1 MKNTGSSNLLPIL
14 IYALVAPLVCL
25 AFLAL
30 SGVSIISLVAD
41 DGPTITASPV
51 SPFIFLISAKGFMF
65 YLLMAVL
72 FFVAGYLSS
81 LVHLFGKKGSTP
93 AARPTAAS
101 PRTNTA
107 PRAATAAQT
116 RSQPAPRQQDAATA
130 PAQDY
135 ADDDGVLGE
144 EYGTVKW
151 FNVKKGFGF
160 ITLDDGEEIF
170 VHFRSIKG
178 AGHRHLK
185 PGQEVRF
192 NIVEGEKGPQAEDVS
207 VVSEG

>member
-14 IYALVAPLVCL
+14 IYALVAPLLCL

-30 SGVSIISLVAD
+30 SGVSIISLVAG
-41 DGPTITASPV
+41 DGATISADPE

-65 YLLMAVL
+65 YLLMAAL
-72 FFVAGYLSS
+72 FFIAGYLSNI
-81 LVHLFGKKGSTP
+81 VHLFRKRAEP
-93 AARPTAAS
+93 AARPSAAAPKTNAA
-101 PRTNTA
+101 PRANTA
-107 PRAATAAQT
+107 PQPRN
-116 RSQPAPRQQDAATA
+116 QPAPRQHEATTA
-130 PAQDY
+130 PEQDF
-135 ADDDGVLGE
+135 AEDDGVLGE